1 MLYRQTL
8 LYLPAQVLGPVFQL
22 ISMVAWTH
30 FLPPAEMGVFALLTA
45 AQELIFVGT
54 TSWLSLYTVRYYDPA
69 GDNAARKRYLDTET
83 AALLF
88 ASAVSILAVW
98 LLTFV
103 IDTAWTPALFATAAA
118 YTLSRGL
125 ATHLSDRARAE
136 HDTLTYSVL
145 QIFWPVLGFVFGLV
159 LLTLFPPSAAT
170 LLAGYAAAQGLALVI
185 AMMRLE
191 FGRQPMMASREVLRG
206 AMIYGLPLLIGGA
219 IVWLANNGL
228 RFIVEAARGAEAV
241 GLVTVGWG
249 LGLRA
254 AAFAAMMVA
263 VAGFPLAVRKSRE
276 EGMQSGQDQLV
287 RNGVLLLAT
296 LAPATAGLWAISSP
310 LIDLAVAV
318 EYREMT
324 KAVLP
329 LALVC
334 GALRNIRQHFSQHVF
349 LLHEKPNIP
358 VYNDIVDAS
367 ATLLGVTIGLWL
379 GGLTGSV
386 LGAAIGA
393 GFGLLV
399 TSIWGWRSYGFAM
412 PILDMVRVGAATLA
426 MMLAVKTFAPAP
438 TPASIVLAIVLGGI
452 VYAGALSAMYPA
464 LTRRALA
471 GLTGK
476 LQRAS

>member
-54 TSWLSLYTVRYYDPA
+54 TSWFSLYTVRYFDPSS
-69 GDNAARKRYLDTET
+69 DAASRQRFLDTEL
-83 AALLF
+83 AALIA
-88 ASAVSILAVW
+88 ASAVSIVIVW

-103 IDTAWTPALFATAAA
+103 IGAAWTPALLATAVA

-125 ATHLSDRARAE
+125 STHLSDRARAE

-145 QIFWPVLGFVFGLV
+145 QIFWPVLGFAIGLV
-159 LLTLFPPSAAT
+159 LVTLFTPTAAT
-170 LLAGYAAAQGLALVI
+170 LLAGYALAQGLALII
-185 AMMRLE
+185 AMMRLQ
-191 FGRQPMMASREVLRG
+191 FGRHPLAASPDILRG
-206 AMIYGLPLLIGGA
+206 AITYGLPLLIGGA

-228 RFIVEAARGAEAV
+228 RFIVEAARGAEDV

-263 VAGFPLAVRKSRE
+263 VAGFPLAVRKARD
-276 EGMQSGQDQLV
+276 EGIASGQDQLV
-287 RNGVLLLAT
+287 RNGVLLIAT
-296 LAPATAGLWAISSP
+296 LAPATAGLWAISGP
-310 LIDLAVAV
+310 LIDLTVADS
-318 EYREMT
+318 YRDMT

-334 GALRNIRQHFSQHVF
+334 GALRNIRQHFAQHVF

-358 VYNDIVDAS
+358 VFNDIADAT
-367 ATLLGVTIGLWL
+367 ATLIGVAGGLWL
-379 GGLTGSV
+379 DGLTGAV
-386 LGAAIGA
+386 AGAALGSAI
-393 GFGLLV
+393 GLLT
-399 TSIWGWRSYGFAM
+399 TSVWGWRRYGFAL
-412 PILDMVRVGAATLA
+412 PVSGIVRTGAATAA
-426 MMLAVKTFAPAP
+426 MVMAVKTFAPAP
-438 TPASIVLAIVLGGI
+438 TPASLTIAVALGGI
-452 VYAGALSAMYPA
+452 VYAVALCVVYPA
-464 LTRRALA
+464 MTRRAVA

>member
-8 LYLPAQVLGPVFQL
+8 LYLPAQVLGPIFQL

-69 GDNAARKRYLDTET
+69 GDTASRTRYLDTET
-83 AALLF
+83 AALIA
-88 ASAVSILAVW
+88 ASSVSILAVW

-103 IDTAWTPALFATAAA
+103 IETTWTPALLATAIA

-159 LLTLFPPSAAT
+159 LLTTLPPTAAT
-170 LLAGYAAAQGLALVI
+170 LLAGYAVAQGLALII

-191 FGRQPMMASREVLRG
+191 FGRQPWLVSRDVLRG
-206 AMIYGLPLLIGGA
+206 AAIYGLPLLIGGA

-228 RFIVEAARGAEAV
+228 RFIVEAQRGAEAV

-276 EGMQSGQDQLV
+276 EGLQSGQDQLV

-334 GALRNIRQHFSQHVF
+334 GTLRNIRQHFAQHVF

-358 VYNDIVDAS
+358 VYNDIVDTS
-367 ATLLGVTIGLWL
+367 ATLLGVALGLWL

-393 GFGLLV
+393 GFGLMV
-399 TSIWGWRSYGFAM
+399 TSVWGWRSYGFAL
-412 PILDMVRVGAATLA
+412 PISDILRIGAATLA
-426 MMLAVKTFAPAP
+426 MLLAVKTFAASP

-476 LQRAS
+476 HQRAS